1 MYGKYVTGAVPV
13 PHTYYQVVENTYLCN
28 IIWSMKLNT
37 IVVAVVSALAMIA
50 PASASSLCSNTL
62 DCTLELTQANS
73 SSGFGTG
80 NFGTVQLVGDGTS
93 VVTITVSLNSGWDII
108 DTGFPGSFGFTDSLS
123 GTPTIGNFS
132 SSLYSG
138 STTDTTQD
146 LHFDGFGFTNDAAA
160 TTGPH
165 NGAGLQSVSFTVT
178 QTGLTNVNDLLNLSG
193 TPAGDGQVF
202 FAVDAGVI
210 GGSTGLLGVTGTA
223 VPEPSSYAFLLAAFG
238 AIIWIARRRQK
249 LPTGSQA

>member
-1 MYGKYVTGAVPV
+1 
-13 PHTYYQVVENTYLCN
+13 
-28 IIWSMKLNT
+28 MKLNA
-37 IVVAVVSALAMIA
+37 ILVAVVSALAMIA
-50 PASASSLCSNTL
+50 PASASSLCSDTL
-62 DCTLELTQANS
+62 NCTLELTQANS

-80 NFGTVQLVGDGTS
+80 DFGTVQLVGNGS
-93 VVTITVSLNSGWDII
+93 NEVTITVTLNSGWDII

-138 STTDTTQD
+138 STTDTTQV
-146 LHFDGFGFTNDAAA
+146 LHFDGFGYFSDAAA

-165 NGAGLQSVSFTVT
+165 NGAGLQEVSFTVT

-193 TPAGDGQVF
+193 LPAGDDRVY
-202 FAVDAGVI
+202 FAVDAGMI
-210 GGSTGLLGVTGTA
+210 GANTGLLGVTGTA

-249 LPTGSQA
+249 LLTGSQA